1 MTFRDFV
8 ARGGHWVVA
17 QTLLL
22 ILALWIPLETGA
34 KAPFDLRWLG
44 AGLAALGLGV
54 AAIAMLGLRQTLTP
68 FPKPRDRGV
77 LQTRGPYSVVRHP
90 IYSGMILSSF
100 GWSLHQASS
109 EGLLLSLVLGVFF
122 DRKAT
127 YEERWLVEKYPD
139 YMEYRKRV
147 RKLVPGVY

>member
-1 MTFRDFV
+1 MTFKNFV
-8 ARGGHWVVA
+8 ARGGHWVLA

-22 ILALWIPLETGA
+22 MLALWIPFETSA

-44 AGLAALGLGV
+44 AGLAALGLGL

-77 LQTRGPYSVVRHP
+77 LQTRGPYSLVRHP

-109 EGLLLSLVLGVFF
+109 EGLLMSLVLGVFF

-139 YMEYRKRV
+139 YAEYRKRV